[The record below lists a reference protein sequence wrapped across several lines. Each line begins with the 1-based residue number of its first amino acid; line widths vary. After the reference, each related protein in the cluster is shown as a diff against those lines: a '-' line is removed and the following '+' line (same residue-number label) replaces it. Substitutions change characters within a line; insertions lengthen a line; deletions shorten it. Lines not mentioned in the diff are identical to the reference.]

1 MPDQNDQ
8 QAQAL
13 IEALAPKLIEAIL
26 PKIAESVE
34 AQIGGIKK
42 KNDELLGKLA
52 DTKKPDSIAA
62 IDNLMAMLSKQEKE
76 RAMQNAGFTQDATG
90 NWVLGGSQQEA
101 GVYLS
106 REDARNPSKY
116 REAKQ
121 EAEKRGVPLR
131 VTDTAEDPT
140 RRNTGQSEI
149 MKSTV
154 FTFDDE
160 HERVRYVRADMQT
173 GTGIVHRRLQAE
185 REGYKVRT
193 FRSLDDLPGHMQ
205 DKFRRM
211 EMAANAG
218 GNNADPDA

>member
-8 QAQAL
+8 HAQAL

-52 DTKKPDSIAA
+52 DTKKSDPSATL
-62 IDNLMAMLSKQEKE
+62 DNLMAMLAKQEKE
-76 RAMQNAGFTQDATG
+76 RTMKNAGFIQDAAG
-90 NWVLGGSQQEA
+90 NWILGGSQSEP

-106 REDARNPSKY
+106 REDARDPVKY

-121 EAEKRGVPLR
+121 QAEKRGVPLR
-131 VTDTAEDPT
+131 VIEPGEDPT
-140 RRNTGQSEI
+140 RRNTGKREVVQS
-149 MKSTV
+149 KV

-160 HERVRYVRADMQT
+160 HERVRWLRADMQT
-173 GTGIVHRRLQAE
+173 GTGLVQRRLAAE
-185 REGYKVRT
+185 REGYTIKT
-193 FRSLDDLPGHMQ
+193 FHSPDDLPGHART
-205 DKFRRM
+205 KFDLM
-211 EMAANAG
+211 ERAANAG
-218 GNNADPDA
+218 NES

>member
-8 QAQAL
+8 HAQAL

-52 DTKKPDSIAA
+52 DTKKSDPSASL
-62 IDNLMAMLSKQEKE
+62 DNLMAMLSKQEKE
-76 RAMQNAGFTQDATG
+76 RTMKNAGFIQDAAG
-90 NWVLGGSQQEA
+90 NWILGGSQSEP

-106 REDARNPSKY
+106 REDARDPVKY

-121 EAEKRGVPLR
+121 QAEKRGVPLR
-131 VTDTAEDPT
+131 VIEPGEDPT
-140 RRNTGQSEI
+140 RRNTGKREVVQS
-149 MKSTV
+149 KV

-160 HERVRYVRADMQT
+160 HERVRWLRADMQT
-173 GTGIVHRRLQAE
+173 GTGLVQRRLAAE
-185 REGYKVRT
+185 REGYTIKT
-193 FRSLDDLPGHMQ
+193 FHSPDDLPGHART
-205 DKFRRM
+205 KFDLM
-211 EMAANAG
+211 ERAANV
-218 GNNADPDA
+218 GNES

>member
-8 QAQAL
+8 HAQAL

-52 DTKKPDSIAA
+52 DTKKPDPSATL
-62 IDNLMAMLSKQEKE
+62 DNLMAMLSKQEKE
-76 RAMQNAGFTQDATG
+76 RTMKNAGFIQDAAG
-90 NWVLGGSQQEA
+90 NWILGGSQSEP

-106 REDARNPSKY
+106 REDARDPVKY

-121 EAEKRGVPLR
+121 QAEKRGVPLR
-131 VTDTAEDPT
+131 VIESGEDPT
-140 RRNTGQSEI
+140 RRNTGKREVVQS
-149 MKSTV
+149 KV

-160 HERVRYVRADMQT
+160 HERVRWLRADLQT
-173 GTGIVHRRLQAE
+173 GTGLVQRRLAAE
-185 REGYKVRT
+185 REGYTIKT
-193 FRSLDDLPGHMQ
+193 FHSPDDLPGHART
-205 DKFRRM
+205 KFDLM
-211 EMAANAG
+211 ERAANAG
-218 GNNADPDA
+218 NES

>member
-8 QAQAL
+8 HAQAL

-52 DTKKPDSIAA
+52 DTKKSDPSASL
-62 IDNLMAMLSKQEKE
+62 DNLMAMLSKQEKE
-76 RAMQNAGFTQDATG
+76 RTMKNAGFIQDAAG
-90 NWVLGGSQQEA
+90 NWILGGSQSEP

-106 REDARNPSKY
+106 REDARDPVKY

-121 EAEKRGVPLR
+121 QAEKRGVQLR
-131 VTDTAEDPT
+131 VIEPGEDPT
-140 RRNTGQSEI
+140 RRNTGKREVVQS
-149 MKSTV
+149 KV

-160 HERVRYVRADMQT
+160 HERVRWLRADMQT
-173 GTGIVHRRLQAE
+173 GTGLVQRRLAAE
-185 REGYKVRT
+185 REGYTIKT
-193 FRSLDDLPGHMQ
+193 FHSPDDLPGHART
-205 DKFRRM
+205 KFDLM
-211 EMAANAG
+211 ERAANAG
-218 GNNADPDA
+218 NES

>member
-8 QAQAL
+8 HAQVL

-52 DTKKPDSIAA
+52 DTKKPEPSATL
-62 IDNLMAMLSKQEKE
+62 DNLMAMLSKQEKE
-76 RAMQNAGFTQDATG
+76 RTMKNAGFIQDAAG
-90 NWVLGGSQQEA
+90 NWILGGSQSEP

-106 REDARNPSKY
+106 REDARDPVKY

-121 EAEKRGVPLR
+121 QAEKRGVPLR
-131 VTDTAEDPT
+131 VIEPGEDPT
-140 RRNTGQSEI
+140 RRNTGKREIVQS
-149 MKSTV
+149 KV

-160 HERVRYVRADMQT
+160 HERVRWLRADMQT
-173 GTGIVHRRLQAE
+173 GTGLVQRRLAAE
-185 REGYKVRT
+185 REGYTIKT
-193 FRSLDDLPGHMQ
+193 FHSPDDLPGHART
-205 DKFRRM
+205 KFDLM
-211 EMAANAG
+211 ERAANAG
-218 GNNADPDA
+218 NES

>member
-8 QAQAL
+8 HAEAL
-13 IEALAPKLIEAIL
+13 IAALAPKLIEAIL

-52 DTKKPDSIAA
+52 EAKKPDPNASL
-62 IDNLMAMLSKQEKE
+62 DNLMAMLSKQEKE
-76 RAMQNAGFTQDATG
+76 RTMKNAGFIQDAAG
-90 NWVLGGSQQEA
+90 NWILGGAQSEP

-106 REDARNPSKY
+106 REDARNPVKY

-131 VTDTAEDPT
+131 VIETSEDPT
-140 RRNTGQSEI
+140 RRNTGQPDI

-173 GTGIVHRRLQAE
+173 GSGIVQRRLAAE
-185 REGYKVRT
+185 REGYTVKT
-193 FRSLDDLPGHMQ
+193 FRTLDDLPEHAAR
-205 DKFRRM
+205 KFTLI
-211 EMAANAG
+211 EQAANAG
-218 GNNADPDA
+218 NES

>member
-8 QAQAL
+8 HAQAL

-52 DTKKPDSIAA
+52 DTKKPDPSASL
-62 IDNLMAMLSKQEKE
+62 DNLMAMLSKQEKE
-76 RAMQNAGFTQDATG
+76 RTMKNAGFIQDAAG
-90 NWVLGGSQQEA
+90 NWILGGSHSEP

-106 REDARNPSKY
+106 REDARNPVKY

-121 EAEKRGVPLR
+121 QAEKRGVPLR
-131 VTDTAEDPT
+131 VIEASDDPT
-140 RRNTGQSEI
+140 RRNTGKREVVQS
-149 MKSTV
+149 KV

-160 HERVRYVRADMQT
+160 HERVRWLRADMQT
-173 GTGIVHRRLQAE
+173 GTGLVQRRLAAE
-185 REGYKVRT
+185 REGYTIKT
-193 FRSLDDLPGHMQ
+193 FHSPDDLPGHART
-205 DKFRRM
+205 KFDLM
-211 EMAANAG
+211 ERAANAG
-218 GNNADPDA
+218 NES

>member
-8 QAQAL
+8 HAQAL

-52 DTKKPDSIAA
+52 DTKKSDPSASL
-62 IDNLMAMLSKQEKE
+62 DNLMAMLSKQEKE
-76 RAMQNAGFTQDATG
+76 RTMKNAGFIQDAAG
-90 NWVLGGSQQEA
+90 NWILGGSQSEP

-106 REDARNPSKY
+106 REDARDPVKY

-121 EAEKRGVPLR
+121 QAEKRGVPLR
-131 VTDTAEDPT
+131 VIEPGEDPT
-140 RRNTGQSEI
+140 RRNTGKREVVQS
-149 MKSTV
+149 KV

-160 HERVRYVRADMQT
+160 HERVRWLRADMQT
-173 GTGIVHRRLQAE
+173 GTGLVQRRLAAE
-185 REGYKVRT
+185 REGYTIKT
-193 FRSLDDLPGHMQ
+193 FHSPDDLPGHART
-205 DKFRRM
+205 KFDLM
-211 EMAANAG
+211 ERAANAG
-218 GNNADPDA
+218 NES